1 MKELSSEVL
10 YVLLFMAFMLVQFLT
25 QRGKR
30 AAAEKE
36 AQAEAERAAQA
47 EAERAAQA
55 QAEAEQAAR
64 AGEAGVPA
72 RRDEAETPPLAQ
84 PAQPRPANAASLAAS
99 AQTERMRVTRTRSAT
114 GTSRRYSRHAL
125 FGDKRRTQDAVVVAT
140 ILGPC
145 RAFEPYQ
152 SGP

>member
-47 EAERAAQA
+47 EAERAA

>member
-25 QRGKR
+25 QRGKQ

-36 AQAEAERAAQA
+36 AHAVAERA
-47 EAERAAQA
+47 
-55 QAEAEQAAR
+55 AEAEQATR

-140 ILGPC
+140 ILGSC